1 MTRTL
6 PETISQLPPLAD
18 RWTDTLS
25 TARSVNGSADRALD
39 LARGLGGRVPHP
51 GSGRTAERWNL
62 LAALGRIDLTAARVV
77 EAHLDA
83 LAILAEAG
91 PGRTGPL
98 DHLIPADA
106 TWGVFA
112 AEGPGARLEAVRS
125 GSGWVLRGVKPWCSL
140 ADRLDAALVTAHV
153 EGGRR
158 LFAVPLDRSTCADAD
173 TSWVSRGLAEVTSG
187 PVVFDDTPAVPVG
200 ATHWY
205 LERPGF
211 AWGGIGVAAC
221 WYGGATGLADRILD
235 RSRRQPDNDL
245 ISLHLGAVDV
255 AVAGARWALEHAAR
269 TVDLGSATPA
279 LLAARVRSVVAAAA
293 EECLVRAGHALGPAP
308 LTQDE
313 DHARRV
319 ADLTVY
325 VRQHHA
331 ERDLAALAADVREDS
346 VPW

>member
-1 MTRTL
+1 MTMSLLGPTKIPTSAEERWAETL
-6 PETISQLPPLAD
+6 A
-18 RWTDTLS
+18 
-25 TARSVNGSADRALD
+25 AAGSVAGSADRALD
-39 LARGLGGRVPHP
+39 LARSLDGRVPHP
-51 GSGRTAERWNL
+51 ASGRTAERWNL
-62 LAALGRIDLTAARVV
+62 LVALGRIDLTAARVV

-91 PGRTGPL
+91 PASTGAL
-98 DHLIPADA
+98 DGLLPAGA

-112 AEGPGARLEAVRS
+112 AEGPGARLEASRS

-153 EGGRR
+153 DGGRR
-158 LFAVPLDRSTCADAD
+158 LFAVPLDATTSADPD
-173 TSWVSRGLAEVTSG
+173 TTWVSRGLAEVTSG
-187 PVVFDDTPAVPVG
+187 SVVFDSTPAVPIG

-221 WYGGATGLADRILD
+221 WYGGATGLADRILE
-235 RSRRQPDNDL
+235 RSRRQADNEL
-245 ISLHLGAVDV
+245 TALHLGAVDV
-255 AVAGARWALEHAAR
+255 ALAGARWALDAAAAE
-269 TVDLGSATPA
+269 VDRGSPAPA
-279 LLAARVRSVVAAAA
+279 LLAARVRAVVAQAA
-293 EECLVRAGHALGPAP
+293 EECLTRAGHALGPAP

-331 ERDLAALAADVREDS
+331 ERDLAALAAPVRDGAR
-346 VPW
+346 PW